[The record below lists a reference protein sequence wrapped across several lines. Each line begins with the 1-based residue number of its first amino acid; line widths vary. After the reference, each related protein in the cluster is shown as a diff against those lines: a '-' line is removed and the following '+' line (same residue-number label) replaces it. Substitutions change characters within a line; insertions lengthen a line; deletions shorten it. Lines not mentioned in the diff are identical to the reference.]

1 MTTWRRWPMRL
12 TVLVLAV
19 LPAWMVL
26 LGTLS
31 AYQLTG

>member
-1 MTTWRRWPMRL
+1 MRL